1 MAIYDIRGNELVSG
15 GGGVDGITPEQYGA
29 VGDGAHDDAAALQA
43 ATDAAAAQGKA
54 LVLGRGK
61 TYRIK
66 TFWNIP
72 GNSLIEGSGAVILT
86 DETVETGWQL
96 SAIRIAGADD
106 NNWTRNVIVRSFTI
120 RAADTCPTHY
130 MLQMLRCSDVI
141 IENVTFD
148 CDINDL
154 SRCCLDMY
162 GAYDNI
168 TFRKCVFKQLSAHEE
183 GGLWVREWRRDGVC
197 RNIRFIG
204 CDFYKAGGD

>member
-1 MAIYDIRGNELVSG
+1 MAIYDIRGNELISG

-86 DETVETGWQL
+86 DETVKTG
-96 SAIRIAGADD
+96 
-106 NNWTRNVIVRSFTI
+106 
-120 RAADTCPTHY
+120 
-130 MLQMLRCSDVI
+130 
-141 IENVTFD
+141 
-148 CDINDL
+148 
-154 SRCCLDMY
+154 
-162 GAYDNI
+162 
-168 TFRKCVFKQLSAHEE
+168 
-183 GGLWVREWRRDGVC
+183 
-197 RNIRFIG
+197 
-204 CDFYKAGGD
+204 